1 MWIELND
8 GKLLNLEK
16 VQRIATQFDLVLYYF
31 SEKER
36 CVEMFKSPRD
46 VETRMEDLKK
56 LLK

>member
-16 VQRIATQFDLVLYYF
+16 VQRIETQFNGVLYYF
-31 SEKER
+31 SEKEKR
-36 CVEMFKSPRD
+36 VEIFKSPRD